1 MGRNTESLPNGFT
14 AITEYNGYVLA
25 EKDFEYGESKKQY
38 VTWMQNDRGVTLG
51 HYFMDKAAAEE
62 DFAVR
67 TELVNSNKLFNAEE
81 LAVIYKALE
90 DFDTA
95 GNFDYDDKKLC
106 SSIESTRTKLESI
119 PSVDIEKYTKIK
131 VLIIEPN
138 KEPKSAEITNDL
150 YFFQDLVGGYI
161 DMTHPN
167 QDGSVAVIFNEEGR
181 LHGLSTNRKINGSM
195 YVGTLV
201 IAGCNE
207 NGDFCSLNSIQS
219 ETYKQLLGL
228 KSELNHSQKQIPG
241 SGSNVVL

>member
-1 MGRNTESLPNGFT
+1 MSKNTEALPNGFT
-14 AITEYNGYVLA
+14 AIAEYNGYVLA

-51 HYFMDKAAAEE
+51 HYFMDKASAEE

-67 TELVNSNKLFNAEE
+67 TELVNPNKLFNAEE

-90 DFDTA
+90 DFDAA
-95 GNFDYDDKKLC
+95 GNFDYNDEKLC

-119 PSVDIEKYTKIK
+119 PSVDIEKYSKIK
-131 VLIIEPN
+131 VLIIEPD

-150 YFFQDLVGGYI
+150 YFYQDLVGGYI
-161 DMTHPN
+161 DMTHLN
-167 QDGSVAVIFNEEGR
+167 GDGSVAVIFNEEGR
-181 LHGLSTNRKINGSM
+181 LHSLPANREINGNM

-207 NGDFCSLNSIQS
+207 NGDLCSLDSIQS
-219 ETYKQLLGL
+219 EMYKQLFAST
-228 KSELNHSQKQIPG
+228 KSKNAVNLFNRDKDISR
-241 SGSNVVL
+241 